1 MTMALQDA
9 ERQARGIIAGAA
21 TSPKEVLGLEK
32 VLRGGRRF
40 GLARKILE
48 RIRDKPGHL
57 ARYEAVTEGRAEARA
72 LHLQG
77 RRSSGRAE
85 AG

>member
-32 VLRGGRRF
+32 VLRGARRF
-40 GLARKILE
+40 GLTRRYWSAFRINPDIL
-48 RIRDKPGHL
+48 RDTKL
-57 ARYEAVTEGRAEARA
+57 
-72 LHLQG
+72 
-77 RRSSGRAE
+77 
-85 AG
+85 